1 MDIHSDKSRGVLMN
15 RRQRMA
21 EAHRKLASK
30 AFNEQL
36 ELSTTFT
43 VAAMIIALKE
53 LNVELDYDRWVEVF
67 EKVYQGVL
75 IDPLTYIKKAE
86 EVAGGAIEFH
96 FVSE

>member
-1 MDIHSDKSRGVLMN
+1 MN
-15 RRQRMA
+15 RKQRIA
-21 EAHRKLASK
+21 EAHRKLASR

-43 VAAMIIALKE
+43 VAAMILALSE
-53 LNVELDYDRWVEVF
+53 MNVEVDYDKWIGVF

-75 IDPLTYIKKAE
+75 IDPLTYLKKAE

-96 FVSE
+96 FISD